1 MSYCFRVQ
9 GVCALSYED
18 VIGAHILQCETG
30 AHLSGAWQVG
40 HQHRLF
46 VHGVSTRSVEVVFD
60 GGEFTAR
67 LFSGACRE
75 DYLLALDMAAAV
87 SRVSGQSIR
96 SEEGVSFVPSELEKR
111 YGRGWVDDHI
121 RAIGKVIL
129 RMASSRRP
137 EEPLVVEGPIRAF
150 HIGPNAAKA
159 ITASGH
165 SDLERAER
173 MFGMMR
179 EVQYP
184 SAPILE
190 PRATVLPDSEQVVA
204 AAFIEP
210 EKSVVVQRT
219 DVLAFMT
226 DVPAHVPWI
235 PAIDLLGPYVRFL
248 DEWTVAIAPIPHE
261 AWADLTAAAST
272 MEVSPASNPEELT
285 QHTWWSTQVTDA
297 PTEVFQR
304 PVARHDDTPDEEGV
318 RRWWDVWRQR
328 R

>member
-9 GVCALSYED
+9 GVRALSYED
-18 VIGAHILQCETG
+18 VIGEHSLHCETR
-30 AHLSGAWQVG
+30 AVLSGDWKTG

-46 VHGVSTRSVEVVFD
+46 VRGVSTRSVEVILE
-60 GGEFTAR
+60 GGEFTTR

-75 DYLLALDMAAAV
+75 DYLLALDLAAAV
-87 SRVSGQSIR
+87 SRISGQSVV
-96 SEEGVSFVPSELEKR
+96 SEEGVSFVPSERGQR

-150 HIGPNAAKA
+150 HIGPHAAEA

-173 MFGMMR
+173 MFDMMR

-184 SAPILE
+184 SAPMLE

-210 EKSVVVQRT
+210 ETAVVVQRT

-226 DVPAHVPWI
+226 DVPAHVPWV

-248 DEWTVAIAPIPHE
+248 DEWTVAIAPIPRE

-272 MEVSPASNPEELT
+272 MEVAPASNPEELT